1 MMPLIN
7 LLPWRPL
14 RRRHRLKIWGC
25 ILLFGVLLITGSM
38 LLWTHSLAVKV
49 RWQQAKATQLEV
61 QESALKALLS
71 RQQKELKERQ
81 QRLAILQ
88 AEVTRKDNISRWE
101 NVLNMLASRLP
112 ENSWLQRV
120 SWQNESATISG
131 VAGDARE
138 LDRFEAVLADLPGAF
153 KVKSGELRDEKGKG
167 LVFTFT
173 LTPMGG
179 EHAE

>member
-1 MMPLIN
+1 MIPLIN

-14 RRRHRLKIWGC
+14 RRRHRLNLWGS
-25 ILLFGVLLITGSM
+25 LLTCGVLLIMGPM
-38 LLWTHSLAVKV
+38 LLWTQSLAMNV
-49 RWQQAKATQLEV
+49 RWQQAQTTQYGV

-71 RQQKELKERQ
+71 RQLTALKENR

-88 AEVTRKDNISRWE
+88 AEVMRKGNISRWE
-101 NVLNMLASRLP
+101 SVLNMLASRLP
-112 ENSWLQRV
+112 ENSWLQSF

-138 LDRFEAVLADLPGAF
+138 LERVEAALVDLPGAF
-153 KVKSGELRDEKGKG
+153 KVKPGELRDEKPQG

-173 LTPMGG
+173 LSPQGG
-179 EHAE
+179 EHVE

>member
-14 RRRHRLKIWGC
+14 RRRHRLKRWVS
-25 ILLFGVLLITGSM
+25 LLLCGVLSIMGLM
-38 LLWTHSLAVKV
+38 LLWTQFLAMKV
-49 RWQQAKATQLEV
+49 RWQQAQTTQYEV

-71 RQQKELKERQ
+71 RQLTELKDNQ
-81 QRLAILQ
+81 QRWAILQ
-88 AEVTRKDNISRWE
+88 AEVMRKGNISRWE

-112 ENSWLQRV
+112 ENSWLQSV

-138 LDRFEAVLADLPGAF
+138 LEQVEAVLADLPGAF
-153 KVKSGELRDEKGKG
+153 KVKPGELRDEKHKG

-173 LTPMGG
+173 LNTPDG
-179 EHAE
+179 EHAQ

>member
-7 LLPWRPL
+7 LLPWRRL
-14 RRRHRLKIWGC
+14 RRRHRLKRWGSF
-25 ILLFGVLLITGSM
+25 LLCGVLLIMGLM
-38 LLWTHSLAVKV
+38 LLWTQPLAMKV
-49 RWQQAKATQLEV
+49 RWQQAQITQYEV

-71 RQQKELKERQ
+71 RQLTALKDNQ

-88 AEVTRKDNISRWE
+88 AEVMRKGNISRWE
-101 NVLNMLASRLP
+101 SVLNMLASRLP
-112 ENSWLQRV
+112 ENSWLQSF

-138 LDRFEAVLADLPGAF
+138 LERVEAVLADLPGAF
-153 KVKSGELRDEKGKG
+153 KVKPGELRDEKHKG

-173 LTPMGG
+173 LNPQGG
-179 EHAE
+179 EHVE

>member
-14 RRRHRLKIWGC
+14 RRRHRLKRWGS
-25 ILLFGVLLITGSM
+25 LLICGVLLIMGLM
-38 LLWTHSLAVKV
+38 LLWTQSLAMKV
-49 RWQQAKATQLEV
+49 RWQQAEATQYEV
-61 QESALKALLS
+61 QESSLKALLS
-71 RQQKELKERQ
+71 RQLTELKDNQ
-81 QRLAILQ
+81 QRWAILQ
-88 AEVTRKDNISRWE
+88 AEAMRRGNISRWE
-101 NVLNMLASRLP
+101 SVLNMLSSRLP

-138 LDRFEAVLADLPGAF
+138 LERVEAVLADLPGAF
-153 KVKSGELRDEKGKG
+153 KVKPGELRDEKHKG

-173 LTPMGG
+173 LTPQDG
-179 EHAE
+179 EHAQ